1 MEAGARPLPL
11 DGRKVDDGWESAVE
25 QVYARRARQLW
36 DYARRLG
43 LDAGRS
49 EEVAQEAFTRLLCLE
64 SGDRPRDPDAWLF
77 RVAHNLAVD
86 AHRRS
91 RRWQLR
97 PVQDPADTPD
107 LVERLAVWQAVER
120 LPERQRAAVYL
131 RFRADFDYATI
142 ARILDISESGARAN
156 VFRAL
161 ARLREWMEDR

>member
-1 MEAGARPLPL
+1 MPL
-11 DGRKVDDGWESAVE
+11 DGRTVDDGWEAAVG

-49 EEVAQEAFTRLLCLE
+49 EEVAQEAFARLLGLKLR
-64 SGDRPRDPDAWLF
+64 DRPQDPDAWLF

-86 AHRRS
+86 VHRGS
-91 RRWQLR
+91 RGGQLR
-97 PVQDPADTPD
+97 PVQDPPD
-107 LVERLAVWQAVER
+107 APDEVERLAVWQAVER

-131 RFRADFDYATI
+131 RFRSDFDYTTI
-142 ARILDISESGARAN
+142 ARILGISESGARAN